1 VNTDICKVIHVGK
14 NNRNYEYSMLG
25 QKWQIVEK
33 KNDLGIIINSDVQS
47 KEQCMYAANKADR
60 KGMVRITIIYML

>member
-1 VNTDICKVIHVGK
+1 
-14 NNRNYEYSMLG
+14 MLG